1 MRSASIRAGA
11 RVKALWAFLFAC
23 AILLIINGAAKSD
36 SVPTYAAE
44 SNDGYVGAQACS
56 ACHQGIYQQFTR
68 TSMGR
73 SMSLVTPAFLQQSSL
88 PSQYFNER
96 LDRLFEVY
104 SQDGKLYQSESA
116 TGTDGKESFRDVH
129 QLEWIIGSGVN
140 GFGGLLRKDGFLF
153 QAPLSFYT
161 HPMTWEPSP
170 GYESIDLGFSRPIT
184 PGCIFCH
191 SGRPNPVTGTNGQ
204 FDSTPFSQLAIGC
217 ESCHGP
223 GAAHIQAMSGETL
236 RRRQKLRRSM
246 PVSSTQPV
254 SLPTSRITFAWAVI
268 RTAMRG
274 SLSPG
279 RPTRTSPWYSSRR
292 DGLNSDGS
300 T

>member
-1 MRSASIRAGA
+1 
-11 RVKALWAFLFAC
+11 
-23 AILLIINGAAKSD
+23 
-36 SVPTYAAE
+36 
-44 SNDGYVGAQACS
+44 
-56 ACHQGIYQQFTR
+56 
-68 TSMGR
+68 MGR

-204 FDSTPFSQLAIGC
+204 FDSNAFFPTGHRLRKLSW
-217 ESCHGP
+217 P
-223 GAAHIQAMSGETL
+223 G
-236 RRRQKLRRSM
+236 RRSYSGH
-246 PVSSTQPV
+246 V
-254 SLPTSRITFAWAVI
+254 
-268 RTAMRG
+268 RG
-274 SLSPG
+274 
-279 RPTRTSPWYSSRR
+279 
-292 DGLNSDGS
+292 NA
-300 T
+300 